1 MRPAAPGPG
10 HQALATAGTR
20 PVVVAL
26 RGQRRFV
33 SAGSEVV
40 TCLVERFPNREL
52 IARLPAPV
60 AGRRCVVVG
69 SVSPPEGRLARL
81 TLVAHTLRRA
91 GAASVTAVL
100 PYLAYARQDEAP
112 ASESL
117 GLAWVGDLLRCAG
130 VSDVVTVDVHSPRA
144 GALLGVPVRSLSPAA
159 VLAASLTGA
168 WRSATF
174 VAPDEG
180 AVDRCAAVAAAA
192 GRPEAVA
199 HLVKRRRASGV
210 AHLGLHG
217 DVGERALVVDDIL
230 DTGGTVASCCRML
243 RAHGVRHIALA
254 VTHGLFTAG
263 AARALADAGVE
274 ELWTTDSVT
283 GPRTPRA
290 AHVVEL
296 APLLARVLTGRP
308 T

>member
-1 MRPAAPGPG
+1 MTPGAEHRP
-10 HQALATAGTR
+10 LATADAR

-26 RGQRRFV
+26 RGHRRFV
-33 SAGSEVV
+33 AAGSEVG
-40 TCLVERFPNREL
+40 TCQIGRFPNREL
-52 IARLPAPV
+52 IARLATPV

-69 SVSPPEGRLARL
+69 SVGPPEGRLAQL

-112 ASESL
+112 APESL
-117 GLAWVGDLLRCAG
+117 GLAWVGDLLRGAG
-130 VSDVVTVDVHSPRA
+130 VGEVVTVDVHSPRA

-159 VLAASLTGA
+159 VLAESLTGA
-168 WRSATF
+168 WRSAATF

-180 AVDRCAAVAAAA
+180 AVERCAAVAAAA
-192 GRPEAVA
+192 GRPGAVA

-254 VTHGLFTAG
+254 VTHGLFTGG
-263 AARALADAGVE
+263 AARVLADAGVE

-283 GPRTPRA
+283 GARTPRD
-290 AHVVEL
+290 AHVVAL
-296 APLLARVLTGRP
+296 GPLLAGVLTGRP
-308 T
+308 A